1 MISKHDIR
9 ALAMIAVFYGGMQLA
24 GITCPIRF
32 LTGISCAGCGMTR
45 AWLALLHLD
54 VAAAWGYHPLFWLPV
69 PVVLVFLLRCRL
81 PKRLTHALL
90 IAAGAL
96 MLIVY
101 VIRMLQPSDTIVT
114 FAPETGLLYRVFTRL
129 TP

>member
-1 MISKHDIR
+1 M
-9 ALAMIAVFYGGMQLA
+9 
-24 GITCPIRF
+24 
-32 LTGISCAGCGMTR
+32 
-45 AWLALLHLD
+45 ALLHLD

-69 PVVLVFLLRCRL
+69 PVVLVFLLRRRL
-81 PKRLTHALL
+81 PKRLTHAIL